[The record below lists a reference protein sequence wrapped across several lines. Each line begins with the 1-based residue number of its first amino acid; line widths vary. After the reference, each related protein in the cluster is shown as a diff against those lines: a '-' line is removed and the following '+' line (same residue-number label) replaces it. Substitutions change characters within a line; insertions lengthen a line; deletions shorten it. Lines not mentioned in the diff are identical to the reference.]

1 MPAVSASRPGWPKEQ
16 SILRTGSGIWM
27 LEEVVADASIA
38 VDAEADAEDQ
48 ADFRRFLDGTSPA
61 ELIRNLGRA
70 RQDASLEQQM
80 TPEEYKASGLH
91 KLSKDEQTALR
102 GWIERQKAGAAQ
114 AAAPAAPAAV
124 AGAVAATGA
133 AGSAA
138 LSTAEIERIREE
150 GRAEGRA
157 EGRRE
162 VKEESRGFF
171 DFGSEEPIKSTLVGQ
186 FRGFAKGNRYTLA
199 NGQVWE
205 QIEPARL
212 DGVKR
217 TDPAVTIKPGL
228 LNSWV
233 LRIDGYNTPAKV
245 RRIK

>member
-1 MPAVSASRPGWPKEQ
+1 MNRRLSPLW
-16 SILRTGSGIWM
+16 SILLLALALAFS
-27 LEEVVADASIA
+27 A
-38 VDAEADAEDQ
+38 
-48 ADFRRFLDGTSPA
+48 PA
-61 ELIRNLGRA
+61 ALA
-70 RQDASLEQQM
+70 QSSQDASLEQQM

-91 KLSKDEQTALR
+91 KLSKDEQAALR
-102 GWIERQKAGAAQ
+102 GWIERQKAGAVQ
-114 AAAPAAPAAV
+114 AAATAAPAAPA
-124 AGAVAATGA
+124 AVAATGA

-138 LSTAEIERIREE
+138 LNAAEIERIRE
-150 GRAEGRA
+150 EGRA

-171 DFGSEEPIKSTLVGQ
+171 DFGSEELIKSTLVGQ

>member
-1 MPAVSASRPGWPKEQ
+1 MNRRPSLLWSVALLALALAFSAPVALAQ
-16 SILRTGSGIWM
+16 SG
-27 LEEVVADASIA
+27 
-38 VDAEADAEDQ
+38 
-48 ADFRRFLDGTSPA
+48 
-61 ELIRNLGRA
+61 
-70 RQDASLEQQM
+70 QDASLEQQM

-102 GWIERQKAGAAQ
+102 GWIERQKAGAVQ
-114 AAAPAAPAAV
+114 AAATAATAAPAAPA
-124 AGAVAATGA
+124 AVAATGA

-138 LSTAEIERIREE
+138 LNAAEIERIREE

>member
-1 MPAVSASRPGWPKEQ
+1 MKRRPLPLWSTLPLALALAVCAPAALAQ
-16 SILRTGSGIWM
+16 S
-27 LEEVVADASIA
+27 
-38 VDAEADAEDQ
+38 
-48 ADFRRFLDGTSPA
+48 DGATT
-61 ELIRNLGRA
+61 
-70 RQDASLEQQM
+70 LEQQM
-80 TPEEYKASGLH
+80 TAEEFRAAGLH
-91 KLSKDEQTALR
+91 KLSAAELAALQD
-102 GWIERQKAGAAQ
+102 WIRRQQAGVATQGQPAPAA
-114 AAAPAAPAAV
+114 ATAAPAV
-124 AGAVAATGA
+124 AGT
-133 AGSAA
+133 AA
-138 LSTAEIERIREE
+138 LDAAEIERIREQARE
-150 GRAEGRA
+150 

-171 DFGSEEPIKSTLVGQ
+171 DFGSDEPIRSTLVGE
-186 FRGFAKGNRYTLA
+186 FRGFAKGRTYTLA

-228 LNSWV
+228 FNVWY

>member
-1 MPAVSASRPGWPKEQ
+1 MRPPAPPEAPPARAGLRAFFFSSR
-16 SILRTGSGIWM
+16 R
-27 LEEVVADASIA
+27 
-38 VDAEADAEDQ
+38 
-48 ADFRRFLDGTSPA
+48 
-61 ELIRNLGRA
+61 
-70 RQDASLEQQM
+70 
-80 TPEEYKASGLH
+80 
-91 KLSKDEQTALR
+91 
-102 GWIERQKAGAAQ
+102 
-114 AAAPAAPAAV
+114 
-124 AGAVAATGA
+124 
-133 AGSAA
+133 
-138 LSTAEIERIREE
+138 
-150 GRAEGRA
+150 
-157 EGRRE
+157 GRRE

>member
-1 MPAVSASRPGWPKEQ
+1 MNRRPSPLWSVALLALALAFSAPVALAQ
-16 SILRTGSGIWM
+16 SG
-27 LEEVVADASIA
+27 
-38 VDAEADAEDQ
+38 
-48 ADFRRFLDGTSPA
+48 
-61 ELIRNLGRA
+61 
-70 RQDASLEQQM
+70 QDASLEQQM

-102 GWIERQKAGAAQ
+102 GWIERQKAGAVQAAATAA
-114 AAAPAAPAAV
+114 AAAPAAPA
-124 AGAVAATGA
+124 AVAATGA

-186 FRGFAKGNRYTLA
+186 FRGFAKGHRYTLA

>member
-1 MPAVSASRPGWPKEQ
+1 MKPRPLPLWSTLPLALALTACAPAALAQ
-16 SILRTGSGIWM
+16 S
-27 LEEVVADASIA
+27 DAA
-38 VDAEADAEDQ
+38 A
-48 ADFRRFLDGTSPA
+48 T
-61 ELIRNLGRA
+61 
-70 RQDASLEQQM
+70 LEQQM
-80 TPEEYKASGLH
+80 TAEEFRAAGLH
-91 KLSKDEQTALR
+91 KLSAGELAALQD
-102 GWIERQKAGAAQ
+102 WIRRQQAGATTQGQQ
-114 AAAPAAPAAV
+114 APAATTAAPAV
-124 AGAVAATGA
+124 AGTT
-133 AGSAA
+133 A
-138 LSTAEIERIREE
+138 LDAAEIERIREQARE
-150 GRAEGRA
+150 

-171 DFGSEEPIKSTLVGQ
+171 DFGSDEPIRSTLVGE
-186 FRGFAKGNRYTLA
+186 FRGFAKGRTYTLA

-228 LNSWV
+228 FNVWY